1 MSDNKR
7 ARERDIGRCGRCG
20 RDINLIPE
28 ANIRSPADVSVGRIT
43 TSYNTTNIYKSTL
56 HYTKI
61 HVPHDITALYQ
72 RERERERAEIR
83 GKTKIVIKS
92 EEKYNN

>member
-1 MSDNKR
+1 MRGK
-7 ARERDIGRCGRCG
+7 GYRCG

-72 RERERERAEIR
+72 RERERERERAEIR

-92 EEKYNN
+92 EEKDNN